1 MGDEKQI
8 ALQDFSF
15 VITKASIDKTTGQM
29 RWQAVA
35 SDTDKDLYDQSM
47 SLQLFKDFIYR
58 ANNNVPAPEQFRS
71 DYWKGGKPYLSVSHY
86 PDFNGEGSAG
96 EVTSLFIDGNRLKAK
111 GVCYDTPLGNAAF
124 SAIRR
129 SVVEKS
135 AGDTPVRISIGF
147 LDFKHAHDGM
157 IFDRKGIYDICP
169 MCSKSRK
176 NVVFLSGQLLHL
188 ALTRVPVN
196 TRTDIEAE
204 VNKSMEIKTM
214 QEDAASIIGDD
225 EAKKLQELSQT
236 MVGKSEALVIK
247 SLDEINPDDYADVA
261 IDFEIPADELELF
274 DAEVTKAA
282 ARKDVTP
289 ADKKAAEKKYGNV
302 KFADEK
308 NKKYPVDTADHVKA
322 AWDYINHK
330 ENAAKYSP
338 EDVKSMKRTILAA
351 WKEKINK
358 DGPPSVAKKIKAV
371 VVEKQNSDEVG
382 DAGSAMQTQPY
393 NGATS
398 FDDVDA
404 FMKAQNQLSQ
414 AYDTWFT
421 ANTLVSNVFQN
432 NDIKDKSAAIS
443 SILKE
448 AQSRME
454 TKSMVTLSKIEKLL
468 SAATDM
474 AAKDQNYS
482 KPQNLADEVDDP
494 ATPGTYEGDKGESI
508 GLNIA
513 NIPSFDEA
521 IKRLRQKMDEV
532 LSSDMDTD
540 SIFKEVQFPLD
551 LLGESIKTAVN
562 SRKATQPAGGNNVPS
577 VMAGGVNEDSLVRAF
592 SKAIQPLS
600 EQIGLLVQT
609 QSQARSV
616 NVEGSPRHE
625 TVPQRRAIVIPQN
638 SVMNTPVTKSS
649 NPKLTELIRKS
660 VGLDNTRML

>member
-1 MGDEKQI
+1 
-8 ALQDFSF
+8 
-15 VITKASIDKTTGQM
+15 
-29 RWQAVA
+29 
-35 SDTDKDLYDQSM
+35 
-47 SLQLFKDFIYR
+47 LQLFKDFIYR

-111 GVCYDTPLGNAAF
+111 GICYDTPLGNAAF

-247 SLDEINPDDYADVA
+247 SLDEINPDDYADVP
-261 IDFEIPADELELF
+261 IDFEIPGDELELF

-282 ARKDVTP
+282 ARKDETP
-289 ADKKAAEKKYGNV
+289 ADKKEAAKKYGNV
-302 KFADEK
+302 TFADEK
-308 NKKYPVDTADHVKA
+308 NKKYPVDTEEHIRA
-322 AWDYINHK
+322 AWNYINK
-330 ENAAKYSP
+330 EANAAKYADKGKS
-338 EDVKSMKRTILAA
+338 VKQKIISA
-351 WKEKINK
+351 WKAKISK
-358 DGPPSVAKKIKAV
+358 DGPPSAAKKTKAV

-382 DAGSAMQTQPY
+382 DAGSAMQTMPY

-432 NDIKDKSAAIS
+432 NDIEDKSAAIS

-454 TKSMVTLSKIEKLL
+454 TKSMVTLSNIEKLL

-482 KPQNLADEVDDP
+482 KPKNIANEVDDP

-513 NIPSFDEA
+513 DIPSFDES
-521 IKRLRQKMDEV
+521 IKNLRQKMDEV

-562 SRKATQPAGGNNVPS
+562 SRKATQPAGGNSVPS

-616 NVEGSPRHE
+616 KVEGSPRHE
-625 TVPQRRAIVIPQN
+625 TVPQRRAIVVPQN
-638 SVMNTPVTKSS
+638 SVMNTPVTRSS

-660 VGLDNTRML
+660 VGLDNQRTL